1 MAEDQEQTRL
11 LQQMLAALQ
20 KSSGNTNTKD
30 VEKAKKALEKFTMA
44 SIRGKRAKEDEIHVM
59 GVFVD
64 GTKQA
69 VLGTSKFVQATA
81 AAAGAI
87 RENRED
93 FTSLNGSIA
102 LVGNGMQMASKTV
115 GALGDAAGDALKG
128 IPYIG
133 PALGGVVSA
142 AAKVT
147 AALGQ
152 AAGEIVKTIGALGAD
167 GLTGLANQ
175 AIKAGLSFNSFAGVI
190 NKTGPQLTFAL
201 GNSADAAQT
210 LANTSKD
217 MQPFRRGLLALG
229 IGVEQQNE
237 LTANYIGLQQRLN
250 RGQSRDSRAL
260 AAGSKNY
267 IQQLTELSKLT
278 GKSVSEQQKELDE
291 QTRHVRQGAALR
303 EVERKLGGEAG
314 QKASAAIQGVSAVL
328 AKAAPTLSAGFSD
341 ALGGNFA
348 SEAGKNFYRAT
359 GEAGKTIMAQLKA
372 GTISRE
378 AALAGIQEAAAKRYA
393 SLGGDKF
400 AMAAGNTGTALEA
413 ILVDLQSLTFGAKF
427 SDQIGKI
434 EESTKKTMST
444 TDKTTNSMINAQE
457 SMIKAGAALDKLAL
471 QTSLP
476 LAAASIE
483 KFTEYTVIA
492 SKKMLAYAKAFS
504 EGGIDA
510 VTAQLKKD
518 VTGDSSS
525 PADIATVD
533 AQDEKNKE
541 LRTSGANFLNSMSYW
556 FESSTEKAERVAK
569 ETGMLKARGKQNIGA
584 DYQKQF
590 GSKIDA
596 SVKKTKLKDLQ
607 KAEVQ
612 SYSRGG
618 TTGSGIYG
626 GYAGPTNNLSSANLG
641 SAVTQNLGT
650 TPTTTNAGTA
660 TAGQNQAAGS
670 DAILTVIAGELQT
683 NNALQKKI
691 LQASR
696 N

>member
-152 AAGEIVKTIGALGAD
+152 AAGEIVKTIGPMLTAELQRASTAYRKAGEIGALGAD

-250 RGQSRDSRAL
+250 RGQS
-260 AAGSKNY
+260 
-267 IQQLTELSKLT
+267 
-278 GKSVSEQQKELDE
+278 
-291 QTRHVRQGAALR
+291 
-303 EVERKLGGEAG
+303 
-314 QKASAAIQGVSAVL
+314 
-328 AKAAPTLSAGFSD
+328 
-341 ALGGNFA
+341 
-348 SEAGKNFYRAT
+348 
-359 GEAGKTIMAQLKA
+359 
-372 GTISRE
+372 
-378 AALAGIQEAAAKRYA
+378 
-393 SLGGDKF
+393 
-400 AMAAGNTGTALEA
+400 
-413 ILVDLQSLTFGAKF
+413 
-427 SDQIGKI
+427 
-434 EESTKKTMST
+434 
-444 TDKTTNSMINAQE
+444 
-457 SMIKAGAALDKLAL
+457 
-471 QTSLP
+471 
-476 LAAASIE
+476 
-483 KFTEYTVIA
+483 
-492 SKKMLAYAKAFS
+492 
-504 EGGIDA
+504 
-510 VTAQLKKD
+510 
-518 VTGDSSS
+518 
-525 PADIATVD
+525 
-533 AQDEKNKE
+533 
-541 LRTSGANFLNSMSYW
+541 
-556 FESSTEKAERVAK
+556 
-569 ETGMLKARGKQNIGA
+569 
-584 DYQKQF
+584 
-590 GSKIDA
+590 
-596 SVKKTKLKDLQ
+596 
-607 KAEVQ
+607 
-612 SYSRGG
+612 
-618 TTGSGIYG
+618 
-626 GYAGPTNNLSSANLG
+626 
-641 SAVTQNLGT
+641 
-650 TPTTTNAGTA
+650 
-660 TAGQNQAAGS
+660 
-670 DAILTVIAGELQT
+670 
-683 NNALQKKI
+683 
-691 LQASR
+691 
-696 N
+696 